1 MLNVAELS
9 IRTGLVGLVHTPT
22 RGASILDMLMI
33 SEPDT
38 YFVKVVPPVRTDRKA
53 ILATTT
59 IGMRD
64 KAKRSATRAFRR
76 RFPNQH
82 ANMLHDLAN
91 YDTWHLASIEN
102 PQQAWDAYY
111 REMYGLLDKYYP
123 VRTVTMTNREPAFV
137 TPQIKFLLRRKNKL
151 MRKNRVEEAGALAN
165 RIGSLI
171 DRAMLRDLGPG
182 SSSKEL
188 WSRVNEISKSSNAH
202 TPPSGITADV
212 LNNHYATISTDP
224 AYTEPPKRLT
234 ANKPMQLVTE
244 QSVFTI
250 LDRLHCTAEGLDM
263 IPAWLLRLLA
273 PVYASP
279 LAHIINNSI
288 TEAHVPDQWKVA
300 LINPIPKTNNPTS
313 AGDYRPLWHCPSY
326 RYYPGSLRESWS
338 AHTCTGNST
347 SHPSPRNFLISL
359 LSGLQAPLLLQL
371 LASCIT

>member
-1 MLNVAELS
+1 M
-9 IRTGLVGLVHTPT
+9 G
-22 RGASILDMLMI
+22 
-33 SEPDT
+33 
-38 YFVKVVPPVRTDRKA
+38 VKKSNLLLWV
-53 ILATTT
+53 ATTLVILSRGHGT
-59 IGMRD
+59 KKVKNRCTGGIRD
-64 KAKRSATRAFRR
+64 KANRSANRTFQRR
-76 RFPNQH
+76 SPNQH
-82 ANMLHDLAN
+82 ANMFHDLTN
-91 YDTWHLASIEN
+91 YDTSHLTSIEN

-111 REMYGLLDKYYP
+111 RKMYGLLDKYYP
-123 VRTVTMTNREPAFV
+123 IRTVTMTNREPAFV
-137 TPQIKFLLRRKNKL
+137 TPPIKFLLRRKNKL
-151 MRKNRVEEAGALAN
+151 MRKNRVEEVGALAN
-165 RIGSLI
+165 RIGTLI
-171 DRAMLRDLGPG
+171 AKADRAMLRDLRPG

-188 WSRVNEISKSSNAH
+188 WSGVNEIRKSSSPH
-202 TPPSGITADV
+202 TPPGGITADV

-250 LDRLHCTAEGLDM
+250 LDRLHYTAEGLDM

-300 LINPIPKTNNPTS
+300 LINPIPKTNNPPS